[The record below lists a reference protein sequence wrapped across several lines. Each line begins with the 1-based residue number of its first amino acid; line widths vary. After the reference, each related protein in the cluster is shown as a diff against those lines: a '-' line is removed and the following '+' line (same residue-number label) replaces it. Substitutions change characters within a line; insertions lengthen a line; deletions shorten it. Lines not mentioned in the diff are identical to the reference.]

1 MILRNIFPI
10 AVKEI
15 PLAKSDITYNQSNAF
30 SSYYYSMENNVFC
43 FFRNVRREIY
53 LGIGS
58 LSVSCIGK
66 YTFNHY
72 IFHCSLVAIAK
83 GNYFSSLSVLPT
95 SDTVLHNQ
103 TKCKLVTLF
112 LLHFPSRTQCGN
124 FMIFQILREI
134 NFGDS
139 RSAKS
144 SILTNLEALTFYE
157 FLHLLQA
164 EIYQIHK
171 IQSLYNGKNVNF

>member
-1 MILRNIFPI
+1 
-10 AVKEI
+10 
-15 PLAKSDITYNQSNAF
+15 
-30 SSYYYSMENNVFC
+30 
-43 FFRNVRREIY
+43 
-53 LGIGS
+53 
-58 LSVSCIGK
+58 
-66 YTFNHY
+66 
-72 IFHCSLVAIAK
+72 
-83 GNYFSSLSVLPT
+83 
-95 SDTVLHNQ
+95 
-103 TKCKLVTLF
+103 
-112 LLHFPSRTQCGN
+112 
-124 FMIFQILREI
+124 MIFQILREI